1 MTTIKNIAIVSAV
14 YPPEP
19 FSSSRISQDLANYL
33 SDTGY
38 SITVFCPQPSRPLA
52 VDYKRYKNP
61 DEALVTQEGAVKVVR
76 LCSFSAPELN
86 VTARMR
92 ESISFGFQVKK
103 YLSDEKYLPD
113 VLYVNSWP
121 VFSQAIITGY
131 AKKAGIPVVLH
142 IMDIYPESLAGKLP
156 PFFASLISLPFIWLD
171 SRIAQRSAKVV
182 VISENMCR
190 TYTESR
196 NVDPAAV
203 IDIPTWQDETAFEHP
218 SSRAECCRRYGISS
232 DLFTFLFLGNIGPV
246 AGVDFLIRAFVE
258 ADIPGAQLVI
268 AGDGSAK
275 AGCVELSSKL
285 GLSRIHFVS
294 DPDAANAPL
303 IQCMAHV
310 CMLSMKSGTGMS
322 SIPSKLPSYLFSAKP
337 VIATVDSNSDTARFV
352 RQADCGWVG
361 EPEDLMWLA
370 EAMRKTSQLSKAQ
383 LDEKGQRGKQFALA
397 RFSKSSGVRQLA
409 DTITQV
415 CKKSP

>member
-1 MTTIKNIAIVSAV
+1 MKMARNIVIISAV

-19 FSSSRISQDLANYL
+19 VASARMSRDLANYFADIDL
-33 SDTGY
+33 SV
-38 SITVFCPQPSRPLA
+38 TVLCPQPSRPLTA
-52 VDYKRYKNP
+52 DYNRYKNP
-61 DEALVTQEGAVKVVR
+61 DASVVTLEGEVKVVR
-76 LCSFSAPELN
+76 LPSFASPESK
-86 VTARMR
+86 VPARMR
-92 ESISFGFQVKK
+92 ESISFGVEVSK
-103 YLSDEKYLPD
+103 YLNAENDAPA

-121 VFSQAIITGY
+121 VFSQAIISGY
-131 AKKAGIPVVLH
+131 ARKAGIPVVMH

-156 PFFASLISLPFIWLD
+156 PFFASLFSLPFIWLD
-171 SRIAQRSAKVV
+171 AGIARRSAKVV

-196 NVDPAAV
+196 HVDSSTV
-203 IDIPTWQDETAFEHP
+203 VNIPTWHDEAAFEHTP
-218 SSRAECCRRYGISS
+218 SREECCRRYGISS
-232 DLFTFLFLGNIGPV
+232 DPFTFLFLGNIGPV

-258 ADIPGAQLVI
+258 ADIPGAQLLI

-275 AGCVELSSKL
+275 AGCVQLSSQL
-285 GLSRIHFVS
+285 GLSCIQFIS

-310 CMLSMKSGTGMS
+310 CMLPMKSGTGMS

-337 VIATVDSNSDTARFV
+337 VIATVDSDSDTARFV

-361 EPEDLMWLA
+361 EPEDLTWLA
-370 EAMRKTSQLSKAQ
+370 DTMRKASRLQPAQ